1 MFFFFFFFAMKLG
14 QHELTHEPTQFN
26 RAMRLK
32 ANRHGFSL
40 NQRGLYAG
48 VLRDPHDRQKKVCEG
63 WCLDDQFMHGTFREG
78 SIGFFFSQ
86 DISLRRRPRKRFS
99 ASWVRVLFLPCI
111 SIVEY
116 CRCRC
121 SVAGASRTR

>member
-1 MFFFFFFFAMKLG
+1 MFFFFFFFFFFFAMKPG

-78 SIGFFFSQ
+78 SIGFFFLSGH
-86 DISLRRRPRKRFS
+86 IVASETEEEIFS
-99 ASWVRVLFLPCI
+99 ILGSCALSALYFDR
-111 SIVEY
+111 
-116 CRCRC
+116 
-121 SVAGASRTR
+121 